1 MKTDSAIK
9 PTTGLL
15 LKPFLT
21 IFLPTCVLFFLTSL
35 YLFHSK
41 KLAEIDRIQLIRS
54 YEIDLLS
61 QKLSSMLDVLPKD
74 LRSISTSL
82 ERHVS
87 LADDRSSDIPHTYDE
102 HLTAV
107 LMDTYEARE
116 YYDQIRYIDRD
127 GMEQIRIQRV
137 NGQPFLV
144 DNENRQNK
152 SNRPYFTES
161 IELSASSIYISPINL
176 NQEFGRIEL
185 PPRFMLRIACP
196 IGGHSGELNK
206 GVLVFNYRVSELTKS
221 LSQPSDLPGTECLSM
236 LINADGL
243 LMGTS
248 KAPDGRGLS
257 AQTAVA
263 ESLADTNPAV
273 SGSVAT
279 RNRGAIHRRNGY
291 VMDLQTGST
300 MAGKGLLLLT

>member
-1 MKTDSAIK
+1 MESDSAAK
-9 PTTGLL
+9 PTIRTLL
-15 LKPFLT
+15 RPFLS
-21 IFLPTCVLFFLTSL
+21 IFLPACVLFFLTSL
-35 YLFHSK
+35 YLFNSK
-41 KLAEIDRIQLIRS
+41 KLAEIDRIELIRS
-54 YEIDLLS
+54 HEINLES

-74 LRSISTSL
+74 LRFI
-82 ERHVS
+82 VS
-87 LADDRSSDIPHTYDE
+87 LADHGSSNTEQQTYDD

-116 YYDQIRYIDRD
+116 YYDQVRYIDRD

-137 NGQPFLV
+137 NEQPFLV
-144 DNENRQNK
+144 KNENRQNK
-152 SNRPYFTES
+152 SNRPYFAKS
-161 IELSASSIYISPINL
+161 IELSASSIYISPIDL

-196 IGGHSGELNK
+196 MGGHSGELNR

-221 LSQPSDLPGTECLSM
+221 LSQPSDLPGTEGLSM

-248 KAPDGRGLS
+248 KAPDGGGLS
-257 AQTAVA
+257 EQTAVI

-273 SGSVAT
+273 WDRLRQGTEGQFV
-279 RNRGAIHRRNGY
+279 
-291 VMDLQTGST
+291 DETGMS
-300 MAGKGLLLLT
+300 